1 MTTTGHPRG
10 EHLPADEP
18 TVVPSGVSGLDVVL
32 AGGYAGNRVHLIEGA
47 PGAGKTTMALHL
59 ADEALRTLKARNA
72 LREWIDAQ
80 PSWSDFPFVLLTS
93 RQSAVDD
100 RNSSTGE
107 LLGNATLLERPLHPI
122 TLASAVRQAI
132 RARRRQRAAGLV
144 LEAREQAEAAL
155 RAREADLEHANET
168 LERRVEE
175 RIAEL
180 AAANRQLVAQIAER
194 ERVEDALRQAQRL
207 EAVGQLTSGVAHDFN
222 NLLTVVL
229 GNIEFL
235 ERNAGNDPKARRRL
249 GNVRTA
255 AERGASLTAQ
265 LLAFSR
271 RQRLEPKPVDVNK
284 TVSSMS
290 GLLRS
295 TMGGAVRLETILRPD
310 VWPALADETQIEM
323 VILNLAINA
332 RDAMSVGGNL
342 SIETANIVL
351 GEPSLP
357 EEPAAGEYVMVCVS
371 DTGSGMP
378 EEVLARAFEPF
389 FTTKEVGKGSGLGL
403 PQVYGFAKQ
412 SGGGVKIETANG
424 EGTSVKVYLPR
435 AAVRASSELKS
446 AGESDRLEARQATLV
461 LVVDD
466 DSAVREVTVSMLQEL
481 GYSVLEAG
489 SGGAALDALDQE
501 PRIDLMLLDYAM
513 PGMNGAVVARQAMQR
528 RPSLPILFVTGYAD
542 LGALDWVGEDR
553 IVQKPFRGDEL
564 GRKLQA
570 VLGEADIQPNVVSFR
585 QAAPG

>member
-1 MTTTGHPRG
+1 MTSAASHDR
-10 EHLPADEP
+10 D
-18 TVVPSGVSGLDVVL
+18 GVLVL
-32 AGGYAGNRVHLIEGA
+32 APNGRDGLVIRDLLQRDGFDVEICADVD
-47 PGAGKTTMALHL
+47 ALLQAIPRACVVVL

-332 RDAMSVGGNL
+332 RDAMSVGGQSLHRNCQHR
-342 SIETANIVL
+342 SRRAVFAGRAGCRRVRDGVRQRHRL
-351 GEPSLP
+351 GHARRGSCPSL
-357 EEPAAGEYVMVCVS
+357 
-371 DTGSGMP
+371 
-378 EEVLARAFEPF
+378 
-389 FTTKEVGKGSGLGL
+389 
-403 PQVYGFAKQ
+403 
-412 SGGGVKIETANG
+412 
-424 EGTSVKVYLPR
+424 
-435 AAVRASSELKS
+435 
-446 AGESDRLEARQATLV
+446 
-461 LVVDD
+461 
-466 DSAVREVTVSMLQEL
+466 
-481 GYSVLEAG
+481 
-489 SGGAALDALDQE
+489 
-501 PRIDLMLLDYAM
+501 
-513 PGMNGAVVARQAMQR
+513 
-528 RPSLPILFVTGYAD
+528 
-542 LGALDWVGEDR
+542 
-553 IVQKPFRGDEL
+553 
-564 GRKLQA
+564 
-570 VLGEADIQPNVVSFR
+570 
-585 QAAPG
+585 

>member
-1 MTTTGHPRG
+1 MNRKTLARKLIRPHSSQFCESPN
-10 EHLPADEP
+10 
-18 TVVPSGVSGLDVVL
+18 GVQ
-32 AGGYAGNRVHLIEGA
+32 
-47 PGAGKTTMALHL
+47 
-59 ADEALRTLKARNA
+59 ALRTLKARNA

-357 EEPAAGEYVMVCVS
+357 EEPAAGDYVMVCVS

-435 AAVRASSELKS
+435 AAVRAPSELKS

-481 GYSVLEAG
+481 GYSVLEPIREEVESLESVVILCVAPESKRGASCG
-489 SGGAALDALDQE
+489 S
-501 PRIDLMLLDYAM
+501 R
-513 PGMNGAVVARQAMQR
+513 
-528 RPSLPILFVTGYAD
+528 S
-542 LGALDWVGEDR
+542 
-553 IVQKPFRGDEL
+553 IVQLRIG
-564 GRKLQA
+564 GVCAIRA
-570 VLGEADIQPNVVSFR
+570 I
-585 QAAPG
+585 